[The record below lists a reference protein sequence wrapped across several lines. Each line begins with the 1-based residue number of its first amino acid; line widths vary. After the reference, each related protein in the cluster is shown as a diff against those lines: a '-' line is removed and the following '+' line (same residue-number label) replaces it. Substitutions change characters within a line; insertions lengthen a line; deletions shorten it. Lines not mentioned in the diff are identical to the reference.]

1 MEEKQNR
8 DSRVSLSKTKDN
20 LYLLWQAGFLATN
33 YRTKLWSVQRI

>member
-8 DSRVSLSKTKDN
+8 DSRVGLSKTKDN